1 MHVDPALPLVGV
13 FGANDPSDA
22 ERFAARL
29 IGAAV
34 NARVAVLLTGGDG
47 SDPDTVKDAAID
59 AANRAGTVDSPPIW
73 IGVANT
79 AGAGRPAWH
88 GESSVVVQP
97 GWGHRRN
104 FVEACLCDVAVALGG
119 SSRGTASEALF
130 CLFLRRPLIILGD
143 VSEDDVDPPRLRESA
158 QKRISALE
166 EPVLAVDRGIADA
179 YGWAA
184 APDAVA
190 RVLPLPQSP
199 AAAEGLVAAL
209 LMHLERP
216 SPRLDIDITVDEPR
230 WDAYVE
236 TCLALARRPPP

>member
-13 FGANDPSDA
+13 FGANHPSEA
-22 ERFAARL
+22 ELFAARL

-34 NARVAVLLTGGDG
+34 NARGAVLLTGGDG

-59 AANRAGTVDSPPIW
+59 AANRAGTWDSPPTW
-73 IGVANT
+73 MGVANT
-79 AGAGRPAWH
+79 EAAGRPAWH
-88 GESSVVVQP
+88 GESSVVVNP
-97 GWGHRRN
+97 GLGHRRN
-104 FVEACLCDVAVALGG
+104 FVEACLCDVAVALGAR
-119 SSRGTASEALF
+119 SRGTASEALF
-130 CLFLRRPLIILGD
+130 CLFLHRPLIILGD
-143 VSEDDVDPPRLRESA
+143 VSGDDVDPPRLRESA
-158 QKRISALE
+158 QKRIGALE
-166 EPVLAVDRGIADA
+166 ETVLAVDRGIADA

-184 APDAVA
+184 APDASA

-199 AAAEGLVAAL
+199 AAAEGLVTTL

>member
-13 FGANDPSDA
+13 FGANHPSED

-34 NARVAVLLTGGDG
+34 KARGAVLLTGGDG

-59 AANRAGTVDSPPIW
+59 AANRAGTGPSPPIW
-73 IGVANT
+73 MGVANT
-79 AGAGRPAWH
+79 EVAGRPAWH
-88 GESSVVVQP
+88 GESSVVVKP

-104 FVEACLCDVAVALGG
+104 FVEACLCDVAVALGA

-143 VSEDDVDPPRLRESA
+143 VSEDDVAPPRLRKSA

-166 EPVLAVDRGIADA
+166 ETVLAVDRGIADA

-184 APDAVA
+184 APDASA

-199 AAAEGLVAAL
+199 AAAEGLVATL
-209 LMHLERP
+209 LMLLEQP
-216 SPRLDIDITVDEPR
+216 SPRLDIDLTVDERR
-230 WDAYVE
+230 WDGYVE
-236 TCLALARRPPP
+236 TCLALARRPLP

>member
-1 MHVDPALPLVGV
+1 MHIDPALPLVGV
-13 FGANDPSDA
+13 FGANDPSED

-34 NARVAVLLTGGDG
+34 RARGAVLLTGGDG
-47 SDPDTVKDAAID
+47 SDPDTVKGAAID
-59 AANRAGTVDSPPIW
+59 ASNRAGTRDSPPIW
-73 IGVANT
+73 MGVANT
-79 AGAGRPAWH
+79 EVAGPPAWN
-88 GESSVVVQP
+88 GESSVVVKP

-104 FVEACLCDVAVALGG
+104 FVGACLCDVAVALGA

-158 QKRISALE
+158 QKRIGAVE

-179 YGWAA
+179 YRWAA
-184 APDAVA
+184 APDARA
-190 RVLPLPQSP
+190 PVLPLPQTP
-199 AAAEGLVAAL
+199 AAAEDLAATL